1 MAFLLEGDY
10 MGNKENIRIP
20 VFNHIIESEC
30 CGCEACA
37 NVCPLKI
44 IKFVQDREGFRYP
57 FVDAEE
63 CINCK
68 QCVNVCPAINYNENE
83 NIKFMSKSGYIKDE
97 NILLS
102 SSSGGF
108 FSVLVN
114 TFKKI
119 YKDGYISGVVWDEEY
134 NYVYHVL
141 DKGNR
146 INDMVGSKYIQ
157 SRKNFIYNEIK
168 EKLENGGAVLFV
180 GTGCEVVAL
189 KNVLK
194 KDYEKLFTIDLI
206 CKGPCCEKAFVE
218 YINKIKNKYKSKI
231 KKINMRYIGW
241 KTWIPQWIKID
252 FENKKSY
259 KKIFYTTDFGRAFY
273 LMQRKSCSNCH
284 YSGNKRKSDI
294 TIGDFHGADKNK
306 SYYNPKGVSVMIA
319 NNKKGLQLVEHIDY
333 KNVVL
338 EDVDYETIAMH
349 NPCLIAPVKA
359 NEKREEFCDLFI
371 SKGLEV
377 AVKNTYPFKEKMVN
391 HLPPEMAEKLYRGFN
406 IIRGKKK

>member
-206 CKGPCCEKAFVE
+206 CKGPCSEKAFVE

-231 KKINMRYIGW
+231 KK
-241 KTWIPQWIKID
+241 
-252 FENKKSY
+252 
-259 KKIFYTTDFGRAFY
+259 
-273 LMQRKSCSNCH
+273 
-284 YSGNKRKSDI
+284 
-294 TIGDFHGADKNK
+294 
-306 SYYNPKGVSVMIA
+306 
-319 NNKKGLQLVEHIDY
+319 
-333 KNVVL
+333 
-338 EDVDYETIAMH
+338 
-349 NPCLIAPVKA
+349 
-359 NEKREEFCDLFI
+359 
-371 SKGLEV
+371 
-377 AVKNTYPFKEKMVN
+377 
-391 HLPPEMAEKLYRGFN
+391 
-406 IIRGKKK
+406 